1 MFNLFAYVMEIGKV
15 KLLLVEDDE
24 MIGEGL
30 QQAMRTHAMYWVKD
44 AMQAEQAI
52 MQEMFDAILLD
63 IGLPKKNGIE
73 WLTEFRKAGN
83 QTPVIVIT
91 ARDAIEQRIE
101 GLDAGADDYV
111 LKPFAIEEVEARLR
125 AIFRRKEERLTNQL
139 EVNGVILN
147 TANYMLSAG
156 AVSQRLSAKAFAIM
170 YHLMSQPGMIFS
182 KSQLE
187 EKLYGWGE
195 EIDSNAVEVH
205 VHHIRKKFG
214 TDIIQTIRGIGY
226 AFPDKKEK

>member
-1 MFNLFAYVMEIGKV
+1 M

-30 QQAMRTHAMYWVKD
+30 QQAMRIHAVYWVKD

-52 MQEMFDAILLD
+52 MHEVFDAILLD

-111 LKPFAIEEVEARLR
+111 LKPFAIEELEARLR

-147 TANYMLSAG
+147 TATYILSAG
-156 AVSQRLSAKAFAIM
+156 ADSQRLSAKAFAIM

-214 TDIIQTIRGIGY
+214 PDIIQTIRGIGY

>member
-1 MFNLFAYVMEIGKV
+1 MFNLLAHVMERGKV
-15 KLLLVEDDE
+15 KILLVEDDE

-30 QQAMRTHAMYWVKD
+30 QQAMRTHAVYWVKN

-111 LKPFAIEEVEARLR
+111 LKPFAIEELEARLR

-214 TDIIQTIRGIGY
+214 PDIIQTIRGIGY